1 MDVSHERDVSHI
13 KGYSRSNNAMAAA
26 AGIMIPNVNVL
37 QDVML
42 AARAAR
48 SIESASA
55 ITLYRSQMHSVVLS
69 LRPWASRPRIVAGQ
83 ALVTDGAT
91 DTPQIDPKSAET
103 SLGLLVELMCCDDR
117 VVAYSAACALVD
129 TLLFVATCASWR
141 MPFEG
146 VPGFTGAVLKG
157 REIVNSLAY
166 NMLPAGGKQ
175 MLVNNSIMTGAVVL
189 EELLKRVKEPC
200 AESSQSQADLYGQ
213 DSIEVLRDMLQ
224 VHALPTYH
232 ALQREFN
239 S

>member
-117 VVAYSAACALVD
+117 VVAYSAACA
-129 TLLFVATCASWR
+129 SS
-141 MPFEG
+141 M
-146 VPGFTGAVLKG
+146 
-157 REIVNSLAY
+157 SL
-166 NMLPAGGKQ
+166 P
-175 MLVNNSIMTGAVVL
+175 
-189 EELLKRVKEPC
+189 P
-200 AESSQSQADLYGQ
+200 
-213 DSIEVLRDMLQ
+213 
-224 VHALPTYH
+224 
-232 ALQREFN
+232 
-239 S
+239 